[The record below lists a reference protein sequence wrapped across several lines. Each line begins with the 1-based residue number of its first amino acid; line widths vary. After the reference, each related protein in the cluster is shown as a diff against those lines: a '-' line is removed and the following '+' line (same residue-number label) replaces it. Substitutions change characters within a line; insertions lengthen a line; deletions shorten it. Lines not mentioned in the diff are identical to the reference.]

1 MDRRRMMEADIS
13 GLIPSTY
20 KQVEYIQRGT
30 SVIQTSGYNSTGHTI
45 DASKNT
51 KIEIGFMPI
60 STQQASYGYVLG
72 CRQTNA
78 DNTIGR
84 GVYVPQN
91 NSIAGAFN
99 GVSATLSPSG
109 SSFTDVRIDATVNF
123 YADGSLSISDGVNT
137 ATESNESPRGIS
149 SELYFFGFK
158 AFNGNQNQQPFRGRI
173 YYLNIYENGVLQME
187 YLPVKRVVDNAVG
200 LYDVLNGTFKTNAN
214 YTAGSE
220 VW

>member
-1 MDRRRMMEADIS
+1 MES
-13 GLIPSTY
+13 HKNGLIPSTY

-30 SVIQTSGYNSTGHTI
+30 SVVQGSGYNSTGYTI
-45 DASKNT
+45 DAAKNT

-60 STQQASYGYVLG
+60 AQQQASYGYVLG
-72 CRQTNA
+72 CRQTNS

-91 NSIAGAFN
+91 NAIVGAFN
-99 GVSATLSPSG
+99 GVSVTLNPTG
-109 SSFTDVRIDATVNF
+109 SSFVNEKIDATVNF

-137 ATESNESPRGIS
+137 ASDSNEAPRNIS

-158 AFNGNQNQQPFRGRI
+158 AYSTNQNQQPFRGRI
-173 YYLNIYENGVLQME
+173 YYLNIYENGVLQKE
-187 YLPVKRVVDNAVG
+187 YLPVKRVSDNAAG

>member
-30 SVIQTSGYNSTGHTI
+30 SVAQTSGYNSTGYTI

-60 STQQASYGYVLG
+60 STQQTSYGYVLG

-84 GVYVPQN
+84 GVYCPTN
-91 NSIAGAFN
+91 NATAGAFN
-99 GVSATLSPSG
+99 GVSVTLSPSG
-109 SSFTDVRIDATVNF
+109 SNFTNVKIDATVNF
-123 YADGSLSISDGVNT
+123 NADGSLSISDGVNT
-137 ATESNESPRGIS
+137 VTESNAEPRAIS
-149 SELYFFGFK
+149 SELFVFGLK
-158 AFNGNQNQQPFRGRI
+158 AFNSNQNQSPFRGRI
-173 YYLNIYENGVLQME
+173 YYLNIYENDVLQIE
-187 YLPVKRVVDNAVG
+187 YLPVKRVSDNAVG

-220 VW
+220 IW

>member
-1 MDRRRMMEADIS
+1 MDRRRMMESDIS

-30 SVIQTSGYNSTGHTI
+30 SVIQTSGYNSTGYTI

-60 STQQASYGYVLG
+60 STQQTNYGYVLG

-84 GVYVPQN
+84 GIYCPQN
-91 NSIAGAFN
+91 NAIAGAFN
-99 GVSATLSPSG
+99 GVSVTLSPSG
-109 SSFTDVRIDATVNF
+109 SNFTNVKIDAIVNF
-123 YADGSLSISDGVNT
+123 NADGSLSISDGVNT
-137 ATESNESPRGIS
+137 VTESNAEPRAIS

-187 YLPVKRVVDNAVG
+187 YLPVKRVSDDAVG

-214 YTAGSE
+214 YTAGAE
-220 VW
+220 V

>member
-1 MDRRRMMEADIS
+1 MESQKS

-30 SVIQTSGYNSTGHTI
+30 SVTPTSGYNSTGYTI
-45 DASKNT
+45 DAAKNT

-60 STQQASYGYVLG
+60 STQQTSYGYVLG

-78 DNTIGR
+78 DNTVGR

-91 NSIAGAFN
+91 NSVAGAYN
-99 GVSATLSPSG
+99 GVSVSLSPSG
-109 SSFTDVRIDATVNF
+109 SAFTNVRIDATVNF

-137 ATESNESPRGIS
+137 VTESNESPRNIS
-149 SELYFFGFK
+149 SELYIFGFK
-158 AFNGNQNQQPFRGRI
+158 AYNNSQNTNPFRGRI

-187 YLPVKRVVDNAVG
+187 YLPVKRVSDNAVG

-214 YTAGSE
+214 YTAGAE